1 MSKEQANEK
10 LRSNEKEDFFKD
22 GGNKSIGLSITHQFN
37 DMYVMST
44 NGHNY
49 YYSSFE
55 RRVGLKDF
63 SCVTKTFT

>member
-1 MSKEQANEK
+1 MSKGQANEK

-22 GGNKSIGLSITHQFN
+22 GGNKSIGLSTTHQFN

-44 NGHNY
+44 KGHNY
-49 YYSSFE
+49 SSSFG
-55 RRVGLKDF
+55 RRVGWKDF

>member
-10 LRSNEKEDFFKD
+10 LRSNEKKDFFKD
-22 GGNKSIGLSITHQFN
+22 GGNKIIGLSTTHQFN

-44 NGHNY
+44 KGHNY
-49 YYSSFE
+49 YSSFG

-63 SCVTKTFT
+63 SGVTKTFT